1 MKIKDIGKRS
11 DMDFPMSKCLKLAGS
26 NVKIRTYK
34 SKVYYETNTKVYN
47 DLGTSLDPPFGNP

>member
-1 MKIKDIGKRS
+1 
-11 DMDFPMSKCLKLAGS
+11 MDFPMSKCPKLAGS